1 MEVNGMISK
10 TSMFVTLNLSAL
22 HIEEPE
28 KCEQRHTSVAWD
40 RNRERGNQFL
50 AVKEEKWVES

>member
-1 MEVNGMISK
+1 
-10 TSMFVTLNLSAL
+10 MFVTLNLSAL